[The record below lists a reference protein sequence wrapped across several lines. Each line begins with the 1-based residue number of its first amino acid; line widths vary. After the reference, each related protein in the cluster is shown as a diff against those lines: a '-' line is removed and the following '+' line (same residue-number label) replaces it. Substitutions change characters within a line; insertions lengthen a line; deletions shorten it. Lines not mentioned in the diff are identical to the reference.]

1 MKTVAERGVYGQ
13 WLVNARMA
21 RGDTTQEAALARL
34 LKEGYRISKSVY
46 AEYESGSKRPSKTH
60 LPMLEAVWGK
70 LPEAKEPPQDALVIA
85 LTRQAAAIESLVAEL
100 AKSRLAQ
107 VEATE
112 AALEGIAALGPR
124 PSPEGKRS
132 GTAPASPAGTRR

>member
-21 RGDTTQEAALARL
+21 RGITTQEAALAEL
-34 LKEGYRISKSVY
+34 LAHGYRISKSVY

-60 LPMLEAVWGK
+60 LPMLEAVWGPV
-70 LPEAKEPPQDALVIA
+70 PESEPPPQDALVTA
-85 LTRQAAAIESLVAEL
+85 LTRQAEAIEALVAEL
-100 AKSRLAQ
+100 ARSRLAQ

-112 AALEGIAALGPR
+112 AALEGIASLGPR
-124 PSPEGKRS
+124 PAPAGRRHGSV
-132 GTAPASPAGTRR
+132 PASPSGTRP